1 MFAPSPSTAPATSS
15 IVMASTNQGNVGADA
30 LNQTGRS
37 AGNDIWLPLFPLN
50 AVLFPDG
57 IMPLRIFEAR
67 YIDMVRDCMRRDT
80 PFGVVLL
87 KSGSESG
94 QGAKPE
100 NVGCIAHIISWDMP
114 QFGLLQLR
122 TRGGL
127 RFRIHA
133 IRHDANDRLEGRI
146 DLIAVDAPAPIT
158 EMHLECARTLKL
170 IIDDLYRK
178 HASGQEQVS
187 DSPFALPI
195 RLDDSA
201 WVADRWCEILPIPL
215 KAKQKLLELEDAE
228 SRLEIVY
235 QFLQQHKVL

>member
-1 MFAPSPSTAPATSS
+1 MTRALDRSDSGVEQDETSE
-15 IVMASTNQGNVGADA
+15 DA
-30 LNQTGRS
+30 V
-37 AGNDIWLPLFPLN
+37 WLPLFPLN

-57 IMPLRIFEAR
+57 IMPLRVFEAR
-67 YIDMVRDCMRRDT
+67 YIDMVRDCMRRDA

-87 KSGSESG
+87 KSGSENG
-94 QGAKPE
+94 HEAKPE
-100 NVGCIAHIISWDMP
+100 QVGCIAHITSWDMP

-133 IRHDANDRLEGRI
+133 TRHGANNRLEGRI
-146 DLIAVDAPAPIT
+146 DLIADDAPAPIT
-158 EMHLECARTLKL
+158 DLHLECASTLKRV
-170 IIDDLYRK
+170 IDDLYRR
-178 HASGQEQVS
+178 HASGHEQAA

-201 WVADRWCEILPIPL
+201 WVANRWCEILPIPL

-228 SRLEIVY
+228 SRLEIVHR
-235 QFLQQHKVL
+235 FLQQHQVV

>member
-1 MFAPSPSTAPATSS
+1 MARALHRNDSS
-15 IVMASTNQGNVGADA
+15 NGQGQKSADA
-30 LNQTGRS
+30 L
-37 AGNDIWLPLFPLN
+37 WLPLFPLH

-67 YIDMVRDCMRRDT
+67 YIDMVRDCMRRDA

-87 KSGSESG
+87 KSGSENG
-94 QGAKPE
+94 HEAKPE
-100 NVGCIAHIISWDMP
+100 DVGCIAHITSWDMP

-133 IRHDANDRLEGRI
+133 TRHDANNRLEGRV
-146 DLIAVDAPAPIT
+146 DLIAADAPAPIT
-158 EMHLECARTLKL
+158 DMHLECARTLKL
-170 IIDDLYRK
+170 IIDDLHRK
-178 HASGQEQVS
+178 HASGQEQPA

-215 KAKQKLLELEDAE
+215 RAKQKLLELEDAE

-235 QFLQQHKVL
+235 RFLQQHEVL

>member
-1 MFAPSPSTAPATSS
+1 MNRALHHGDTRDDPRQTSTD
-15 IVMASTNQGNVGADA
+15 G
-30 LNQTGRS
+30 L
-37 AGNDIWLPLFPLN
+37 WLPLFPLN

-87 KSGSESG
+87 KSGSENG
-94 QGAKPE
+94 HEAEPE
-100 NVGCIAHIISWDMP
+100 DVGCIAHITSWDMP

-133 IRHDANDRLEGRI
+133 TRHAANDRLEGRV
-146 DLIAVDAPAPIT
+146 DLIAADAPAPVT
-158 EMHLECARTLKL
+158 EIHLECARTLKV
-170 IIDDLYRK
+170 IIDDVYRK
-178 HASGQEQVS
+178 QASGHAQLG

-195 RLDDSA
+195 QLDDSA

-235 QFLQQHKVL
+235 RFLQQHEVL